1 MNDNMEYWLV
11 EQFVELGNES
21 FWHEK
26 ARFYRTSKYHTDE
39 FLSDKAHHV
48 GKRDVVN
55 HGGRYRIRVVKEE
68 IVFDSGE
75 GANV

>member
-1 MNDNMEYWLV
+1 MNDLMEYWLV
-11 EQFVELGNES
+11 EQFVDLGNES

-26 ARFYRTSKYHTDE
+26 ASLFRNRKVWSAEEMFSKCQ
-39 FLSDKAHHV
+39 LV
-48 GKRDVVN
+48 GKRDVLS

-68 IVFDSGE
+68 TVFDSGE